1 MKDIFKGNGFLH
13 VSYGNGDVYIGN
25 FKNGIRCGEGK
36 LWTSDNKIRG
46 GNWNLSEGMGQYE
59 AYARP
64 EPELQ
69 SRKFGFRCCAN
80 EAERQALFKNLTK

>member
-36 LWTSDNKIRG
+36 LWTNDNKIFKG
-46 GNWNLSEGMGQYE
+46 YFENNKKNGYGIMTYKNGQILKGYWKNDVYIPKNTLNKLSVY
-59 AYARP
+59 Y
-64 EPELQ
+64 
-69 SRKFGFRCCAN
+69 S
-80 EAERQALFKNLTK
+80 